1 MALLTKKTRTDRTL
15 KIIILGNLK
24 GHSRRLDL
32 SRAQQLAVAA
42 GSLSL
47 LIVFA
52 VAGYWTA
59 RYQAGALP
67 AEHIAQWQQST
78 ERLEAEVKQLKQTAE
93 QERRAYALRL
103 ARFQSR
109 LLRLDAVGEQVA
121 SMAGL
126 EDGEFNFSETPA
138 VGGPAPSRVGEYT
151 DSVVDFGTMLRSVEQ
166 KLDDREGQLE
176 ILEDLIANRQLR
188 AQSVIAGRPVN
199 KGWMSSSYGSRTDPF
214 SGGRDWHRGVDF
226 AGKLGADIVAV
237 AAGVVTWSGERAGY
251 GTMIEISHGEGYVTR
266 YGHNQANLVEV
277 GDVVK
282 RGDVIATMGSS
293 GRSTGPHVHF
303 EVLRGGKPVN
313 PSRYVYRKRA

>member
-1 MALLTKKTRTDRTL
+1 M
-15 KIIILGNLK
+15 
-24 GHSRRLDL
+24 
-32 SRAQQLAVAA
+32 
-42 GSLSL
+42 
-47 LIVFA
+47 
-52 VAGYWTA
+52 
-59 RYQAGALP
+59 
-67 AEHIAQWQQST
+67 
-78 ERLEAEVKQLKQTAE
+78 
-93 QERRAYALRL
+93 RL
-103 ARFQSR
+103 ASFQSR

-126 EDGEFNFSETPA
+126 EDGEFDFSAVPA
-138 VGGPAPSRVGEYT
+138 VGGPAPG
-151 DSVVDFGTMLRSVEQ
+151 VVDGYPDQVENFSTMLKSVEQ
-166 KLDDREGQLE
+166 KLEDREGQLE

-188 AQSVIAGRPVN
+188 AQSELAGRPVN

-266 YGHNQANLVEV
+266 YGHNQSNLVEV

-303 EVLRGGKPVN
+303 EVLHGGKPVN
-313 PSRYVYRKRA
+313 PSRYVYRKRV